1 MGVSK
6 YRDLVKVAMKAT
18 TEDEREEVTE
28 LFEIMLEDINN
39 ESFSDFQEFVDL
51 AIFLAKDIWPEQGM
65 FDVPSSQLFA
75 EYEIG
80 AIDWIWSDP
89 KFLAT
94 LPKFLMDDIHFG
106 CFVLTEGCSNEEFTS
121 LFADVALK
129 EECEICGQT
138 GDGWISAAAYVAE
151 DAFVEVEKLE
161 KYYAHFKK
169 QFDSGEDY
177 EKYWAVEVLRALA
190 ENPKTPEHILREL
203 AQIHERSLRHETRS
217 VNGGDDP
224 QNAAQDSYIDWKA
237 RETLA
242 QLSSKL

>member
-1 MGVSK
+1 MGVSE

-18 TEDEREEVTE
+18 TEDEREEATE
-28 LFEIMLEDINN
+28 LFERMLEDINK
-39 ESFSDFQEFVDL
+39 ESFSDFQEFVNL

-80 AIDWIWSDP
+80 TIDWIWSDP

-94 LPKFLMDDIHFG
+94 LPKFLEDDIHFG
-106 CFVLTEGCSNEEFTS
+106 CFILTEGCSNKEFTS
-121 LFADVALK
+121 LFADRALK
-129 EECEICGQT
+129 EECEICGLM

-161 KYYAHFKK
+161 EYYAHFKK

-203 AQIHERSLRHETRS
+203 AQINERSLRHETRS

-224 QNAAQDSYIDWKA
+224 EDAAQDSYIDWNA
-237 RETLA
+237 RETLEGI
-242 QLSSKL
+242 